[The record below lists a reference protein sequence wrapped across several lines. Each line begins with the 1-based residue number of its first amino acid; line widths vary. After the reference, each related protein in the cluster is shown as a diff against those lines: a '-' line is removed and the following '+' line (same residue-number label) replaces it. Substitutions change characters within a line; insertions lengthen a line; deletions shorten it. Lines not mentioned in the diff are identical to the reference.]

1 MMTCDETNL
10 SAAIGRL
17 PKMRGARPVLAPRV
31 LPTPKAIECF
41 RRVRSQDAMAGGP
54 HLHARFVLCLCLEGG
69 ASIVVGR
76 ELVTLRPGE
85 CLLLFPYESHHF
97 HRFES
102 ETIVWAFTGFELD
115 DEQPVEVLRGRAF
128 PCDAGLREDF
138 RRVFDSAVGAT
149 TGGGWRCSAE
159 LLALLGA
166 LVELA
171 AASRDTTDRTGH
183 PLVRAVLKE
192 LRKGGTTDGIAGIA
206 ARVGLSESHLRNRFR
221 EATGV
226 SLGRFIMTDRFRRAE
241 LLLAREDMRIGEI
254 AETCG
259 FSSLYAFSRAFS
271 THAGE
276 SPTEFRKKSREG
288 GAAPERKKSRR
299 G

>member
-1 MMTCDETNL
+1 MNRDENSL
-10 SAAIGRL
+10 SAALARL
-17 PKMRGARPVLAPRV
+17 PKVRGARVALAPKT
-31 LPTPKAIECF
+31 LPTPRNIECF

-54 HLHARFVLCLCLEGG
+54 HLHARFVLCLCVEGG

-76 ELVTLRPGE
+76 GLVTLRPGE
-85 CLLLFPYESHHF
+85 CLLIFPFESHHF

-102 ETIVWAFTGFELD
+102 EAIVWAFTGFELD
-115 DEQPVEVLRGRAF
+115 DEHPFEALRGRAF
-128 PCDAGLREDF
+128 PCDAALRADF
-138 RRVFDSAVGAT
+138 RRVFESSENAAGM
-149 TGGGWRCSAE
+149 RCSAE
-159 LLALLGA
+159 LLALLA
-166 LVELA
+166 SLVELA

-192 LRKGGTTDGIAGIA
+192 LRKGGMPDGITGLA

-241 LLLAREDMRIGEI
+241 LLLAREDVRIGEI

-259 FSSLYAFSRAFS
+259 FSSLYAFSRAFAN
-271 THAGE
+271 HAGE
-276 SPTEFRKKSREG
+276 SPTAFRRRTREG
-288 GAAPERKKSRR
+288 GAEPISKKKRR

>member
-1 MMTCDETNL
+1 MMHRAENNL
-10 SAAIGRL
+10 NAVISHL
-17 PKMRGARPVLAPRV
+17 PKVRGVRAPHAPLT
-31 LPTPKAIECF
+31 LPTPRNIECF

-54 HLHARFVLCLCLEGG
+54 HLHARFVLCLCAEGG

-102 ETIVWAFTGFELD
+102 EGIVWAFTGFELD

-138 RRVFDSAVGAT
+138 RRVYESAING

-166 LVELA
+166 LVALA

-192 LRKGGTTDGIAGIA
+192 LRKGGMPDGITGLA

-241 LLLAREDMRIGEI
+241 LLLAREDVRIGEI

-271 THAGE
+271 NHAGE
-276 SPTEFRKKSREG
+276 SPTDFRRRSREG
-288 GAAPERKKSRR
+288 VAAPKSKKSRR
-299 G
+299 K

>member
-1 MMTCDETNL
+1 MNSDKTGL
-10 SAAIGRL
+10 IAAVDRL
-17 PKMRGARPVLAPRV
+17 PKVRGARAPLATQAP
-31 LPTPKAIECF
+31 PTPKAIECF
-41 RRVRSQDAMAGGP
+41 RRVRAKDAMSGGP
-54 HLHARFVLCLCLEGG
+54 HLHARFVLCLCLTGG

-76 ELVTLRPGE
+76 GLVTLRPGE

-102 ETIVWAFTGFELD
+102 EAIVWAFVGFDLD
-115 DEQPVEVLRGRAF
+115 DEQPFETLRGRAF
-128 PCDAGLREDF
+128 PCDAGLRADF
-138 RRVFDSAVGAT
+138 NRVFESAENAAGT
-149 TGGGWRCSAE
+149 GWRCAAE
-159 LLALLGA
+159 LLALLAA
-166 LVELA
+166 LTDLA
-171 AASRDTTDRTGH
+171 VASRDTTDRTGH

-192 LRKGGTTDGIAGIA
+192 LRKGGMPDGITGLA

-226 SLGRFIMTDRFRRAE
+226 SLGKFVMTDRFRRAE
-241 LLLAREDMRIGEI
+241 MLLAREDMRIGEI

-271 THAGE
+271 NHAGE
-276 SPTEFRKKSREG
+276 SPTDYRRRTREGVEKAAPVRKK
-288 GAAPERKKSRR
+288 ARK

>member
-1 MMTCDETNL
+1 MMNRDENALT
-10 SAAIGRL
+10 AAIGRL
-17 PKMRGARPVLAPRV
+17 PKMRGAHGVLAPRE
-31 LPTPKAIECF
+31 LPTPKTIECF
-41 RRVRSQDAMAGGP
+41 RRLRPQDAMDGGP
-54 HLHARFVLCLCLEGG
+54 HLHARFVLCLCVTGG
-69 ASIVVGR
+69 GSIVVGQG
-76 ELVTLRPGE
+76 LVTLKPGE
-85 CLLLFPYESHHF
+85 CLLIFPYESHHF

-102 ETIVWAFTGFELD
+102 EAIVWAFTGFELD

-138 RRVFDSAVGAT
+138 RRVFESAVNG

-159 LLALLGA
+159 LLALLGT
-166 LVELA
+166 LVNLA

-192 LRKGGTTDGIAGIA
+192 LRKGGMPDGIAGIA

-241 LLLAREDMRIGEI
+241 LLLAREDVRIGEI

-271 THAGE
+271 NHAGE
-276 SPTEFRKKSREG
+276 SPTDFRRRSREG
-288 GAAPERKKSRR
+288 VAAPKSKKSRR
-299 G
+299 A